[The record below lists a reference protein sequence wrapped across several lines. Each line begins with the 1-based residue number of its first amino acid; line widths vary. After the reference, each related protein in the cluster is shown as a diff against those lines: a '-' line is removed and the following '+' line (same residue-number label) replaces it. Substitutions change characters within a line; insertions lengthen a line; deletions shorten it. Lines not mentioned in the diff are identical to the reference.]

1 MLTTVGIAMTE
12 KDEASTSPGVST
24 TLIKTKFA
32 TMLITAMTMKAMRPH
47 ACPRIIAMS
56 ATSMA
61 TNVMQETM
69 SSDLV
74 VSVHCTLI
82 WSYSGAVRS
91 VMACPMGASE
101 KSKPMIRATIA
112 MTKGAGRAGF
122 PDHVYGTAEANMR
135 ER

>member
-12 KDEASTSPGVST
+12 KDDASTSPGVST

-32 TMLITAMTMKAMRPH
+32 TMLITAMTMKTMRPQ

-56 ATSMA
+56 ATSMT
-61 TNVMQETM
+61 TNVTQETM

-74 VSVHCTLI
+74 VSVHCMLI

-91 VMACPMGASE
+91 VIAWKIGASE
-101 KSKPMIRATIA
+101 NNNPMINATIA
-112 MTKGAGRAGF
+112 MIKGTGRAGF